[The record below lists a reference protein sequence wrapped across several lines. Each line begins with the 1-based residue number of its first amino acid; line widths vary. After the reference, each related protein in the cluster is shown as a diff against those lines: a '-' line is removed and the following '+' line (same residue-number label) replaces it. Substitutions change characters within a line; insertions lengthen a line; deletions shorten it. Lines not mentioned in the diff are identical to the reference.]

1 MQAGDIGRCVTYIP
15 IQYLYVMP
23 VRRDIPYQEGL
34 FFITFTCYRWLPLT
48 DLTNSYDLV
57 YGWFDYLK
65 KQNHRIAGYVIMPNH
80 LHALIDFSTTTKK
93 INTIIG
99 DGKRFMAYE
108 IIKRLQTVGK
118 TDVLMSLE
126 KGVAA
131 KGKEKGKLHE
141 VWEESF
147 DWKICETAEF
157 AYQKLIYMHN
167 NPCSGKWK
175 LVEDITRYEHSSARY
190 YITGKHAGY
199 VVTDIEA
206 IFSERYAADELSKIK
221 LEEKFVDGNGQLPS

>member
-1 MQAGDIGRCVTYIP
+1 
-15 IQYLYVMP
+15 MP

-34 FFITFTCYRWLPLT
+34 FFITFTCYRWLPLIE
-48 DLTNSYDLV
+48 LTNSYDLV
-57 YGWFDYLK
+57 YGWFDYLQ
-65 KQNHRIAGYVIMPNH
+65 KQNHRIAGYVVMPNH
-80 LHALIDFSTTTKK
+80 LHVLIDFSATTKK

-108 IIKRLQTVGK
+108 IIKRLEAKAQ
-118 TDVLMSLE
+118 TDVLMTLK
-126 KGVAA
+126 KGVAV

-157 AYQKLIYMHN
+157 AYQKLIYVHN

-199 VVTDIEA
+199 VVTNLEA
-206 IFSERYAADELSKIK
+206 IFNARCEADDMLESKI
-221 LEEKFVDGNGQLPS
+221 EKKGVDGKGLMSS

>member
-1 MQAGDIGRCVTYIP
+1 
-15 IQYLYVMP
+15 MP
-23 VRRDIPYQEGL
+23 VRKDIPYSEGL
-34 FFITFTCYRWLPLT
+34 FFITFTCFKWLPLI

-57 YGWFDYLK
+57 YSWFDYLK

-80 LHALIDFSTTTKK
+80 LHALIDFSATAKK

-108 IIKRLQTVGK
+108 IIKRMKQAGK
-118 TDVLMSLE
+118 TDVLMVLE

-131 KGKEKGKLHE
+131 KSKEKGKLHE

-147 DWKICETAEF
+147 DWKICERAEF
-157 AYQKLIYMHN
+157 AYQKLIYMHS

-175 LVEDITRYEHSSARY
+175 LVEDITKDEHSSARY

-199 VVTDIEA
+199 IVADIEA
-206 IFSERYAADELSKIK
+206 IFSERYAADELFNSEI
-221 LEEKFVDGNGQLPS
+221 EKKSVDEKGQISS

>member
-1 MQAGDIGRCVTYIP
+1 MSRPWDIGRLRRYAS
-15 IQYLYVMP
+15 IQYLYDMP
-23 VRRDIPYQEGL
+23 VRKDIPYCEGL
-34 FFITFTCYRWLPLT
+34 LFITFTCYKWQQLI
-48 DLTNSYDLV
+48 DQTNSYDLV

-80 LHALIDFSTTTKK
+80 LHALIDFSATAKK

-108 IIKRLQTVGK
+108 IIKRLQKTGK
-118 TDVLMSLE
+118 TDILTALE
-126 KGVAA
+126 KGVAT
-131 KGKEKGKLHE
+131 KRKEKGKLHE

-167 NPCSGKWK
+167 NPRSGKWK
-175 LVEDITRYEHSSARY
+175 LVEDTTKYEHSSARY
-190 YITGKHAGY
+190 YITGRHAGY
-199 VVTDIEA
+199 MVTDIEA
-206 IFSERYAADELSKIK
+206 IFSERYAADELLKIK
-221 LEEKFVDGNGQLPS
+221 EKIDKKGRMSS